1 MFRRHFAHSDDFG
14 VSREALFAALDRLEH
29 ALEFEPHLAQ
39 QRINELERLWEL
51 AGFELVKVR
60 RVNTPRP
67 CPSCSGSGRWADD
80 IPCGRCEG
88 RGSDG

>member
-1 MFRRHFAHSDDFG
+1 MRHVAHPDDYG

-29 ALEFEPHLAQ
+29 ALAHEPHRVRACID
-39 QRINELERLWEL
+39 RLERLWEL
-51 AGFELVKVR
+51 AGLELVKVR

>member
-51 AGFELVKVR
+51 AGLELVRVR
-60 RVNTPRP
+60 RV
-67 CPSCSGSGRWADD
+67 SA
-80 IPCGRCEG
+80 PCGRCEG
-88 RGSDG
+88 RGKV